1 MIAFAN
7 IFSAELYKTRRTGN
21 LLLALLIPLAC
32 TLLMFGYFIFRGAT
46 NPVLK
51 EGADV
56 WDTYSQMIL
65 ALFVLMY
72 PLFASVLA
80 FSISNVEHK
89 NRGLK
94 QIFTLPAQKFNLY
107 FSKVLIQLLWM
118 LFSLLFALGLLYG
131 TGALLDV
138 FFPVLQIEQAGSF
151 GLIGS
156 FLLKTYVTLAAI
168 VAIHFFVSIY
178 WNNFVVSVG
187 SACFL
192 VVIGLA
198 MANWEYGF
206 ILPYTHIVAGMSDLE
221 AGDTSIFTT
230 EVFWSLGY
238 AVVFFAVGYW
248 MMLKKSIT
256 A

>member
-1 MIAFAN
+1 MIAFTN

-21 LLLALLIPLAC
+21 LLLAMLIPFAC
-32 TLLMFGYFIFRGAT
+32 TMMMFGYFTFRGT
-46 NPVLK
+46 SNPALT
-51 EGADV
+51 EGADA
-56 WDTYSQMIL
+56 WRTYSQMIL

-94 QIFTLPAQKFNLY
+94 QIFTLPAQKSSLY

-118 LFSLLFALGLLYG
+118 FMSLAFALGLLYG

-138 FFPVLQIEQAGSF
+138 FFPALEMQLNGSF
-151 GLIGS
+151 AEIGS
-156 FLLKTYVTLAAI
+156 FLLKTYLTLTAI

-178 WNNFVVSVG
+178 WNNFVISVG
-187 SACFL
+187 SACFF
-192 VVIGLA
+192 VVVGLI
-198 MANWEYGF
+198 MGSWEYSY
-206 ILPYTHIVAGMSDLE
+206 ILPYSHIVTHMSALE
-221 AGDTSIFTT
+221 LRESTVFTT

-238 AVVFFAVGYW
+238 ALVFFAVGFW
-248 MMLKKSIT
+248 MMLRKSIT
-256 A
+256 S